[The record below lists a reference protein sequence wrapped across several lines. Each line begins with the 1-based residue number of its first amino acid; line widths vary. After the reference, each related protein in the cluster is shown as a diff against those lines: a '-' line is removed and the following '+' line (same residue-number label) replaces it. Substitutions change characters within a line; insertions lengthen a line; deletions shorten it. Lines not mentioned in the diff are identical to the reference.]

1 MLNSHQPAFRPPTTP
16 NSKTKNHKFPATLSA
31 VQFWR
36 GVECVVRSPCA
47 CGSSQRPLIRVSFAP
62 NNAHSSLVC
71 RGSRRYLARLLATTS
86 APTAIVALP
95 FTSSRLA
102 MLRILLLFPAHSNP
116 PLPNPQHT
124 CSLRSPPPKP
134 PFIHP
139 IKSQSTFT
147 LRCKSNV

>member
-16 NSKTKNHKFPATLSA
+16 NSKTKNHKFPASLSA

-36 GVECVVRSPCA
+36 GVKCVVRSPCA
-47 CGSSQRPLIRVSFAP
+47 CGSSQRSLIRVSFAP

-95 FTSSRLA
+95 FTSIRLA
-102 MLRILLLFPAHSNP
+102 MLRISRLFPAHSNP

-124 CSLRSPPPKP
+124 CSLRPPLQNRPL
-134 PFIHP
+134 
-139 IKSQSTFT
+139 STP
-147 LRCKSNV
+147 L

>member
-16 NSKTKNHKFPATLSA
+16 NSKTKNHKLPATLSA

-47 CGSSQRPLIRVSFAP
+47 SGSSQRPLIRVSFAP

-86 APTAIVALP
+86 APHGNRGFAFHLH
-95 FTSSRLA
+95 SSRHAAHSAPHSGSFKPTIAQSPSTLIA
-102 MLRILLLFPAHSNP
+102 YGHPLQNRPLSTPLKAILLSN
-116 PLPNPQHT
+116 LH
-124 CSLRSPPPKP
+124 
-134 PFIHP
+134 F
-139 IKSQSTFT
+139 
-147 LRCKSNV
+147 